1 MTSEHGQRTLRSC
14 SPVESLF
21 MATRTIASRIDAL
34 VEQMAELVELASQV
48 QASDDDELALQLAK
62 QLDQSYQA
70 WYKQSLAVLPDDL
83 REGFRFEFLGDW
95 RRNRIKHFLNEPRKP
110 SVAYASYTEDFIRT
124 FSPSIW
130 QYPFGDVFRGP
141 FTSQK
146 SILLEARARYG
157 LNSEMLEALEQ
168 LDHICRRLPIAF
180 AIMGRKVQN
189 RTGLKVADEYDVQRI
204 LHAICA
210 TIFEEVEDEDPTPKM
225 AAGSSRLDFLLRRE
239 RVAVETKML
248 GDNLT
253 LPKLRDDL
261 SKDIVYFRAHQN
273 AGSLFIFAYDPG
285 RKILSPA
292 GFEAAFH
299 SDSDDFPVRIV
310 VAS

>member
-1 MTSEHGQRTLRSC
+1 
-14 SPVESLF
+14 
-21 MATRTIASRIDAL
+21 MATRTLASRIDAL
-34 VEQMAELVELASQV
+34 VEQMVELVELASQI
-48 QASDDDELALQLAK
+48 QASDDDDQARRLAK
-62 QLDQSYQA
+62 QLDQSYQE

-95 RRNRIKHFLNEPRKP
+95 RRNRIRHFLNEPRKP
-110 SVAYASYTEDFIRT
+110 SVSYGSYTEDFIRT
-124 FSPSIW
+124 FKPNIW
-130 QYPFGDVFRGP
+130 QFPFSEVFKGP

-168 LDHICRRLPIAF
+168 LDHICRRLPISF
-180 AIMGRKVQN
+180 AIMGREMQN
-189 RTGLKVADEYDVQRI
+189 RTGLKVTDEYDVQRI

-210 TIFEEVEDEDPTPKM
+210 TIFEEVEYEDPTPKM
-225 AAGSSRLDFLLRRE
+225 AAGSSRLDLLLRRE
-239 RVAVETKML
+239 RVAIETKMI
-248 GDNLT
+248 GDHLT
-253 LPKLRDDL
+253 LQKLREDL
-261 SKDIVYFRAHQN
+261 AKDILYFRVHQD
-273 AGSLFIFAYDPG
+273 AGSLFIFVYDPN
-285 RKILSPA
+285 RKILSPP